1 MYAVFVRLTLR
12 PCLSNWS
19 RHISSSLS
27 NAALDVS
34 HRTRSSANS
43 MAQGGSVS
51 ISEASTSMM
60 MMKSRGLIAD
70 L

>member
-1 MYAVFVRLTLR
+1 MYAVFDRLTLS

-27 NAALDVS
+27 TAALEVS
-34 HRTRSSANS
+34 HMTKSSANS
-43 MAQGGSVS
+43 MAQGGSLS

-70 L
+70 P